1 MSSDPYLSQ
10 NDLFSHND
18 ETNSQLNE
26 VTLEPEQLIREYQ
39 ASVWRYLR
47 ALGCEQ
53 SLADDLTQETFIA
66 VLRRPFVQ
74 ISPAATSSY
83 LRRVAYHLLVS
94 YRRKHRKMTTTDEID
109 ALDEQWNRWA
119 GEDGRGTEVFDALE
133 ECFSR
138 LTERA
143 QLSLRLRF
151 SEDASRER
159 IASKLGITE
168 HGAKNLM
175 QRAKIQLRQCLDGK
189 LQGG

>member
-1 MSSDPYLSQ
+1 LSSEFVTSSETEQALDPES
-10 NDLFSHND
+10 
-18 ETNSQLNE
+18 
-26 VTLEPEQLIREYQ
+26 LIQHYQ
-39 ASVWRYLR
+39 SSVWRYLR
-47 ALGCEQ
+47 AMGCEQ

-74 ISPAATSSY
+74 ISPSATSSY
-83 LRRVAYHLLVS
+83 LRRVAYHLLIT
-94 YRRKHRKMTTTDEID
+94 YRRKHRRMTTTDSID
-109 ALDEQWNRWA
+109 ALDEQWVRWA
-119 GEDGRGTEVFDALE
+119 GEEGTGGEVFEALA

-143 QLSLRLRF
+143 QTSLRMRF

-175 QRAKIQLRQCLDGK
+175 QRAKSQLKDCLDGK
-189 LQGG
+189 LQRG